1 MKKRFTLIELL
12 VVIAII
18 AILAAM
24 LLPALS
30 AARERA
36 KVTNCMNTLK
46 TLHTA
51 VVLYAQDYNS
61 YVVGQGVASYAIN
74 PLTATTTGSPWIV
87 FMQNGYLGDV
97 PRSSTPVLKAF
108 YERYY
113 KCPSDTE
120 HFGDYGSGGAYASYI
135 FWVGFGKAS
144 LKLPPRQIIGRDD
157 PGVAITTDGAI
168 QLSKGAR
175 STTLSHKTLINV
187 LYLGGHAKSFPM
199 KESDPA
205 ATTNGESIVIVDEYK
220 MD

>member
-36 KVTNCMNTLK
+36 KVANCINTLK

-51 VVLYAQDYNS
+51 VVLYAQDFDG
-61 YVVGQGVASYAIN
+61 YVVGQGVSSYSIN
-74 PLTATTTGSPWIV
+74 PLLATTTGSPWLI
-87 FMQNGYLGDV
+87 FMTNGYLGDV
-97 PRSSTPVLKAF
+97 PKVSTPVYKAF

-135 FWVGFGKAS
+135 FWVGYGNAKI
-144 LKLPPRQIIGRDD
+144 PPRKIVGRDD

-168 QLSKGAR
+168 QLCKSAR
-175 STTLSHKTLINV
+175 STSLSHKTLINV
-187 LYLGGHAKSFPM
+187 LYLGGHAKSFQM
-199 KESDPA
+199 KETDPA
-205 ATTNGESIVIVDEYK
+205 ATTNGENIVIVDEFK